1 MSEYAACS
9 DRKYKKTKHLPAYH
23 VFMESIF
30 MKQQIISSPYNNM
43 CNKLH
48 VFSSSGTTDFFL
60 SRLVDAVPCVGDY
73 FFHQR
78 QEIIYI

>member
-1 MSEYAACS
+1 MLLVAIGN
-9 DRKYKKTKHLPAYH
+9 KKNPKHLPAYH

-48 VFSSSGTTDFFL
+48 VFSSSGNTDFFFL
-60 SRLVDAVPCVGDY
+60 CRCSAMRG
-73 FFHQR
+73 
-78 QEIIYI
+78 